1 MPATIQTRGKGN
13 QREAIV
19 MAGPPDSDTTNRRR
33 SNKSPAHLFEFTLAQ
48 LPELDLFPSEEMR
61 QIAFERIARQAG
73 SSLRSIAAG
82 ILICAG
88 AAGTVVF
95 GLRWL
100 IPLLPFPAGINRWLA
115 ALAPGIG
122 GIATFLLV
130 VRYLHRHGYR
140 AALRRELLD
149 QGVPICRPCG
159 YLLRGLS
166 AESKRCPECGRLIE
180 DRIRAI
186 LDAES
191 RRDRSDSATEPR
203 T

>member
-1 MPATIQTRGKGN
+1 
-13 QREAIV
+13 
-19 MAGPPDSDTTNRRR
+19 MAGPPDSDTTSRRR
-33 SNKSPAHLFEFTLAQ
+33 SKKSPAHLFEFTLAR

-122 GIATFLLV
+122 GIATFFAGCAVSASSRLSS
-130 VRYLHRHGYR
+130 R
-140 AALRRELLD
+140 APPRVTRPGRSDLPALWLPASRAS
-149 QGVPICRPCG
+149 CG
-159 YLLRGLS
+159 
-166 AESKRCPECGRLIE
+166 
-180 DRIRAI
+180 IRA
-186 LDAES
+186 LS
-191 RRDRSDSATEPR
+191 
-203 T
+203 